1 MASQLPEPTW
11 GTVRAAARRFG
22 ISRETLGR
30 AIRRGE
36 IPAYVLPGHGRWRR
50 VCFADVE
57 AWLRSQRVAPSAN
70 AVDFARELLTN
81 QEQRVA
87 FSSTRT
93 RHLP

>member
-1 MASQLPEPTW
+1 M
-11 GTVRAAARRFG
+11 RAAARKFG
-22 ISRETLGR
+22 LSRNRLDR

-36 IPAYVLPGHGRWRR
+36 IPAYVLPGHGRWRH

-57 AWLRSQRVAPSAN
+57 AWLRSQRVPPSGN

-81 QEQRVA
+81 QQQRVA

-93 RHLP
+93 RHLPRGTNDEHQ